1 MIVLYQEKMML
12 NDDFYIPMSPENQI
26 SSDKQEIWV
35 LWRDL
40 TLEAEKAD
48 IGFLREVL
56 VQCQSIQI
64 HQ

>member
-1 MIVLYQEKMML
+1 ML
-12 NDDFYIPMSPENQI
+12 NDDSYIPMSPENQI
-26 SSDKQEIWV
+26 NSDKQEIWV